1 MKQADEAYT
10 AYWREIQEGLAEIAQ
25 RLQALDDGLSGRQTL
40 LGKESGHEAFT
51 RPVRSNGET
60 HR

>member
-10 AYWREIQEGLAEIAQ
+10 AYWKEIQEGLAEIAQ
-25 RLQALDDGLSGRQTL
+25 RLQVLDDGLSGREILPSQD
-40 LGKESGHEAFT
+40 SGYEEFT
-51 RPVRSNGET
+51 HPVRSNGET